1 MNLSF
6 KNRIALHYMVA
17 TAIIMAVVFGT
28 IFLIVERTVIQN
40 LDNDL
45 SYEAEKHLN
54 EIEFVKDSIQFI
66 NKEEWQEREH
76 TETQVNPVFIQLNDK
91 QGSVMDRSP
100 NLKQDFLTFKGKADG
115 GHYNAELTDI
125 PIRQVQLPIMENDR
139 IKGYIVAAISSESA
153 FSVIARLREV
163 LIISYFVLLV
173 GLYFI
178 SRFLAGRSMI
188 PIQEMTRTITHITQN
203 NLNERV
209 ALPKNQDEIFLLS
222 SSFNDLLK
230 RIEKAIEKEKQFTSD
245 ASHELRTPLAT
256 LRGTLEVLIR
266 KPRSQQEYEAKI
278 LYSLEEIDR
287 MTATLEQLL
296 MLARLETSVGSKKDS
311 FIPLSVLIDESISR
325 FKPLITKKKLKI
337 RLNIN
342 QSEKALIPHF
352 YSNIIIDNIL
362 NNAIKYSHYGG
373 TIRIAVD
380 IVEGRITCNVRD
392 DGIGIKEDDLVNI
405 YDSFYRSDAL
415 DHKQIPGNGL
425 GLAIAKKC
433 ANAIQ
438 AELKVSSTYG
448 QGTNVMITF

>member
-28 IFLIVERTVIQN
+28 IFLIVKSTVIQN

-54 EIEFVKDSIQFI
+54 EIEFAGDSIQFV
-66 NKEEWQEREH
+66 NKEEWREREH

-91 QGSVMDRSP
+91 QGLVMDRSP
-100 NLKQDFLTFKGKADG
+100 NLKQDFLIIKGAADG
-115 GHYNAELTDI
+115 GHYNAELTDKL
-125 PIRQVQLPIMENDR
+125 IRQVQLPIKENSQ
-139 IKGYIVAAISSESA
+139 IKGYIIAAISSESA
-153 FSVIARLREV
+153 FSVISRLRNV
-163 LIISYFVLLV
+163 LLASYFVILI
-173 GLYFI
+173 GLYYV
-178 SRFLAGRSMI
+178 SRFLAGRSLS

-209 ALPKNQDEIFLLS
+209 TLPKNQDEIYLLS

-266 KPRSQQEYEAKI
+266 KPRSQQEYEEKI

-296 MLARLETSVGSKKDS
+296 MLARLETSVGNKKDS
-311 FIPLSVLIDESISR
+311 FIPLSTLIDESILR
-325 FKPLITKKKLKI
+325 FKTLITEKKLKI
-337 RLNIN
+337 NLNIN
-342 QSEKALIPHF
+342 QSEKALLPHY

-362 NNAIKYSHYGG
+362 NNAIKYSNYGG
-373 TIRIAVD
+373 TIRIGVD
-380 IVEGRITCNVRD
+380 IVGGRIICNVRD
-392 DGIGIKEDDLVNI
+392 EGIGIKDEDLVNI

-415 DHKQIPGNGL
+415 SHKQIPGNGL

-438 AELKVSSTYG
+438 AELNVSSTFG

>member
-28 IFLIVERTVIQN
+28 IFLIVKSTVIQN

-54 EIEFVKDSIQFI
+54 EIEFVEDSIQFI
-66 NKEEWQEREH
+66 NKEEWREREH

-91 QGSVMDRSP
+91 QGLVMDRSP
-100 NLKQDFLTFKGKADG
+100 NLKQDFLIFKGDTDG
-115 GHYNAELTDI
+115 GHYNAELTDKL
-125 PIRQVQLPIMENDR
+125 IRQVQLPIKDKGETR
-139 IKGYIVAAISSESA
+139 GYIIAAISSESA
-153 FSVIARLREV
+153 FSVITRLRNV
-163 LIISYFVLLV
+163 LLASYFVILI
-173 GLYFI
+173 GLYYV
-178 SRFLAGRSMI
+178 SRFLAGRSMS

-209 ALPKNQDEIFLLS
+209 TLPKNQDEIFFLS

-266 KPRSQQEYEAKI
+266 KPRSQQEYEEKI

-296 MLARLETSVGSKKDS
+296 MLARLETSAGSKKDS
-311 FIPLSVLIDESISR
+311 FIPISTLLEESISR
-325 FKPLITKKKLKI
+325 FKNLIKEKKLKI
-337 RLNIN
+337 NLSIN
-342 QSEKALIPHF
+342 QSEKALLPHF
-352 YSNIIIDNIL
+352 YSNIIVDNIL
-362 NNAIKYSHYGG
+362 NNAIKYSNNGG
-373 TIRIAVD
+373 TISIGVD
-380 IVEGRITCNVRD
+380 YVGGRIICNVTD
-392 DGIGIKEDDLVNI
+392 EGIGIKEEDLNNI

-415 DHKQIPGNGL
+415 NHRQIQGNGL

-438 AELKVSSTYG
+438 AELNVSSTYG

>member
-1 MNLSF
+1 MSLSF
-6 KNRIALHYMVA
+6 QNRIAFHYLVA
-17 TAIIMAVVFGT
+17 TAIIMAVAFGT
-28 IFLIVERTVIQN
+28 IFLIVKGTVIQN

-54 EIEFVKDSIQFI
+54 EIEFAEDSIQFI

-76 TETQVNPVFIQLNDK
+76 TETQVNPVFIQLNNK
-91 QGSVMDRSP
+91 QGLVMDRSP
-100 NLKQDFLTFKGKADG
+100 NLKQDFLIFKGATDG
-115 GHYNAELTDI
+115 GHYNAELTDK
-125 PIRQVQLPIMENDR
+125 PIRQVQLPIQDNDEIR
-139 IKGYIVAAISSESA
+139 GYIIAAISSESA
-153 FSVIARLREV
+153 FSVITRLRNV
-163 LIISYFVLLV
+163 LLASYFVILI
-173 GLYFI
+173 GLYYV
-178 SRFLAGRSMI
+178 SRFLAGRSMS

-209 ALPKNQDEIFLLS
+209 TLPKNQDEIFFLS

-266 KPRSQQEYEAKI
+266 KPRSQQEYEEKI

-296 MLARLETSVGSKKDS
+296 MLARLETSAGSKKDS
-311 FIPLSVLIDESISR
+311 FIPISTLLEESIAR
-325 FKPLITKKKLKI
+325 FKNLIKEKKLKI
-337 RLNIN
+337 NLRIN
-342 QSEKALIPHF
+342 QSEKALLPHF
-352 YSNIIIDNIL
+352 YSNIIVDNIL
-362 NNAIKYSHYGG
+362 NNAIKYSKNGG
-373 TIRIAVD
+373 TISIGVD
-380 IVEGRITCNVRD
+380 IVGGRIICNVKD
-392 DGIGIKEDDLVNI
+392 EGIGIKEEDLNNI

-415 DHKQIPGNGL
+415 NHRQIPGNGL

-438 AELKVSSTYG
+438 AELNVSSTFG

>member
-6 KNRIALHYMVA
+6 KNRIALHYLVA

-139 IKGYIVAAISSESA
+139 ITGYIIAAISSESA
-153 FSVIARLREV
+153 FSVISRLREV
-163 LIISYFVLLV
+163 LVISYFVLLV

-178 SRFLAGRSMI
+178 SRFLAGRSMS

-203 NLNERV
+203 SLNERV
-209 ALPKNQDEIFLLS
+209 TLPKNQDEIFLLS

-266 KPRSQQEYEAKI
+266 KPRSQQEYEKKI
-278 LYSLEEIDR
+278 RYSLEEIDR

-296 MLARLETSVGSKKDS
+296 MLARLET
-311 FIPLSVLIDESISR
+311 P
-325 FKPLITKKKLKI
+325 
-337 RLNIN
+337 
-342 QSEKALIPHF
+342 
-352 YSNIIIDNIL
+352 
-362 NNAIKYSHYGG
+362 
-373 TIRIAVD
+373 
-380 IVEGRITCNVRD
+380 
-392 DGIGIKEDDLVNI
+392 
-405 YDSFYRSDAL
+405 
-415 DHKQIPGNGL
+415 
-425 GLAIAKKC
+425 
-433 ANAIQ
+433 
-438 AELKVSSTYG
+438 
-448 QGTNVMITF
+448 